1 MHLLARRGNCLLPLL
16 TDENDFDTVDVLKYP
31 NASTPFDVNVG
42 SF

>member
-1 MHLLARRGNCLLPLL
+1 MHLLTRWGNCLLPLL
-16 TDENDFDTVDVLKYP
+16 TDENDCGIVDVLKYP